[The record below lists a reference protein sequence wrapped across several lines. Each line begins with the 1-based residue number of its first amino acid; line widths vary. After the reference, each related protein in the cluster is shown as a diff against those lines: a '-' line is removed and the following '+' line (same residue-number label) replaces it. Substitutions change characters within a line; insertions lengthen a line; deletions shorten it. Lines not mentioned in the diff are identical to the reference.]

1 MNFFFLLLLVVF
13 WGFAAYSIYAAL
25 RGNEYSPSRVGLG
38 DAVNESKDAA
48 DVVIGLMFSIVTA
61 TFGAAVK
68 LLFGRW
74 GSRGIFIG
82 QAAICLVLGAVML
95 WLGIIFA

>member
-13 WGFAAYSIYAAL
+13 WGLAAYSFYAAL
-25 RGNEYSPSRVGLG
+25 RGNEYSPSRIGLG
-38 DAVNESKDAA
+38 EVADEAKDAG
-48 DVVIGLMFSIVTA
+48 DIVIGLVFSIVSA

-74 GSRGIFIG
+74 GSFGIYMG
-82 QAAICLVLGAVML
+82 QAAICFVLGAVML
-95 WLGIIFA
+95 WLGIVFA

>member
-1 MNFFFLLLLVVF
+1 MNFFFLLLLVLF
-13 WGFAAYSIYAAL
+13 GGLAAYSFYAAL
-25 RGNEYSPSRVGLG
+25 RGKEYSPSRVGFG
-38 DAVNESKDAA
+38 DAVNESKDTG
-48 DVVIGLMFSIVTA
+48 DIVIGLAFSIVSA

-74 GSRGIFIG
+74 GSFGIYMG

-95 WLGIIFA
+95 WLGIVFA